1 MKKEINTK
9 NFTYNW
15 FILSIFIILI
25 IILLQGYIE
34 YKRSVENAIVK
45 TSNLTILLTKKLEN
59 DFEQME
65 NILNFAR
72 DILLT
77 LPKENKLFL
86 EGNDKIKKQIV
97 FEKFNALVKNFKDI
111 SVINFIDKNGYI
123 LYSSN
128 SSNYN
133 INISDRAHFQIF
145 IDNKDLIKSF
155 SNVIVSRTTGKNSVA
170 QLLAVRD
177 ENKEL
182 IGVLTALIDID
193 TINNTLS
200 SINTNKGG
208 VALLR
213 NSENTE
219 LITRYPMND
228 ETDINK
234 PLPLDN
240 PISLRIKAGEKSGS
254 LEYVASTDN
263 EKRVGSFVLMD
274 KYPFYVQVAIS
285 EQEYLSQWKKNLT
298 IVTILLTLF
307 IVISIFIFLLLKRS
321 YKKEQIAINEL
332 KKNRD
337 LFSSGPVITIEW
349 DYEENFPIKY
359 ISKNCENI
367 LGYKKE
373 EMLSAYFNYMNL
385 IHPDDINKVQKEVQ
399 DFIENGINNYEQ
411 SYRIKMKDGT
421 YKYFYDYTN
430 LIRDENNSVTRIVG
444 YIFDQSN
451 LKEKEDSLIVER
463 NRLANIITG
472 TNVGT
477 WEWNVQTNE
486 VIFNEKWAQM
496 IGYTLDEI
504 LPTTINT
511 WMKFVQPDDL
521 EKSKQLLRSH
531 FNKELDYYE
540 SEMRMKHK
548 NGSWIWIEARG
559 KVISW
564 NEKNEPIIMMGIHL
578 DVTKEKTLIQ
588 EMEIVKN
595 RFENMFKTH
604 SSVMLLINPNN
615 QKIIDANQS
624 AVHFYG
630 YSIDELKGMDISKI
644 NLLAHQNL
652 KEKYTEAKTLT
663 KNSFI
668 FFHKLKNGT
677 IRTVEVN
684 SSPIET
690 ESGLILF
697 SIIKDVT
704 KEQELKNE
712 ILKEKI
718 KFQTFIN
725 LSSDA
730 ISIVEIETGKLLEYS
745 KQTQKYLG
753 YNDEEMQNLTILD
766 WDKDIKTIEDF
777 KEIISTI
784 KYDTCFIERVHKRK
798 DGSYYDAAISLVK
811 IKLDGQEFIY
821 SSARDITN
829 EKIVQKKLE
838 ESYKNLERL
847 IESQDNIVILTD
859 GENIKFANQKFFDF
873 LGFENLDNFR
883 KYHKC
888 ICEFFLEK
896 DKFFYKKD
904 NHWINEIKTIEE
916 SKRIVSMI
924 DKDFKEHAF
933 SVSVN
938 IFDEEEMIVSFTD
951 ISETILKNISL
962 EEKIIRDKLTNA
974 YNREFFDKNYK
985 KLIYEYNT
993 NHSKLAVAML
1003 DIDHFKLVND
1013 THGHDV
1019 GDEVLIQF
1027 VEIINNSSRKNDIL
1041 IRWGGEEF
1049 ILVLQLNSENT
1060 LPKILE
1066 NLRKAIEDYDFP
1078 KIGKKTCSIGGTIYQ
1093 DNEDIIK
1100 TIKRAD
1106 EAVYEAKAAGRNK
1119 VIIV

>member
-15 FILSIFIILI
+15 FILSIFIILT

-45 TSNLTILLTKKLEN
+45 TNNLTILLTKKLEN
-59 DFEQME
+59 DFEQMD
-65 NILNFAR
+65 NMLNFAQ
-72 DILLT
+72 DIILT

-86 EGNDKIKKQIV
+86 DGNEKVKRQIV
-97 FEKFNALVKNFKDI
+97 SQKFNSLVKNFKDI
-111 SVINFIDKNGYI
+111 SVMNFVDKNGNI
-123 LYSSN
+123 IYSSN
-128 SSNYN
+128 PLNYN

-145 IDNKDLIKSF
+145 VDNKDLKKSF
-155 SNVIVSRTTGKNSVA
+155 SNVIISRTTGKNSLSQA
-170 QLLAVRD
+170 LAIRD

-200 SINTNKGG
+200 SINTNKAG

-219 LITRYPMND
+219 LIARYPMHD

-240 PISLRIKAGEKSGS
+240 PISLRIKAGEKAGS

-274 KYPFYVQVAIS
+274 KYPFYVQVALS
-285 EQEYLSQWKKNLT
+285 EQEYLAQWKKNLT
-298 IVTILLTLF
+298 IVTILLILF

-321 YKKEQIAINEL
+321 YEKEQIAINEL

-349 DYEENFPIKY
+349 LFENNWPMKY
-359 ISKNCENI
+359 ISHNCENI
-367 LGYKKE
+367 LGYKRAE
-373 EMLSAYFNYMNL
+373 ILSPNFNYIDL
-385 IHPDDINKVQKEVQ
+385 IHPDDINRVQNEVYG
-399 DFIENGINNYEQ
+399 FIENGITTYEQ
-411 SYRIKMKDGT
+411 SYRIRLKDGT

-430 LIRDENNSVTRIVG
+430 LIRDSENNVVRIVG
-444 YIFDQSN
+444 YIFDQTN
-451 LKEKEDSLIVER
+451 LKEKEESLRKER

-472 TNVGT
+472 TNAGT

-486 VIFNEKWAQM
+486 VILNEKWAKM

-504 LPTTINT
+504 SPTTINT
-511 WMKFVQPDDL
+511 WMRFVQPDDL
-521 EKSKQLLRSH
+521 EKSKQLLRKH
-531 FNKELDYYE
+531 FNKELNYYDC
-540 SEMRMKHK
+540 EMRMKHK

-564 NEKNEPIIMMGIHL
+564 NEKNEPIIMMGTHI
-578 DVTKEKTLIQ
+578 DITKEKILIE

-615 QKIIDANQS
+615 QKIIDANES
-624 AVHFYG
+624 AVRFYG
-630 YSIDELKGMDISKI
+630 YSIDELKGMNISKI
-644 NLLAHQNL
+644 NILAHQNIE
-652 KEKYTEAKTLT
+652 EKQLEAKSYI

-668 FFHKLKNGT
+668 FFHRLKSGS
-677 IRTVEVN
+677 IKMVEVH

-690 ESGLILF
+690 EDGTILF
-697 SIIKDVT
+697 SIIKDIT

-718 KFQTFIN
+718 KFETFIN

-730 ISIVEIETGKLLEYS
+730 IFVIDINTGKLLEYS
-745 KQTQKYLG
+745 KQAQKYLG
-753 YNDEEMQNLTILD
+753 YTNEEMENLTVLD
-766 WDKDIKTIEDF
+766 LDRDLKTIEQYQ
-777 KEIISTI
+777 EIVSTI
-784 KYDTCFIERVHKRK
+784 KYDTTFIERVHKRK
-798 DGSYYDAAISLVK
+798 DGSFYDAAISLVK

-821 SSARDITN
+821 FSARDVTN
-829 EKIVQKKLE
+829 ERIVQKKLE

-847 IESQDNIVILTD
+847 IESQQNIVILTD
-859 GENIKFANQKFFDF
+859 GEYIKFANQKFFDF
-873 LGFENLDNFR
+873 LGFENLENFR

-896 DKFFYKKD
+896 DKFFYKRD
-904 NHWINEIKTIEE
+904 NSWLKEIKTVEE

-924 DKDFKEHAF
+924 GQDFKEHAF

-938 IFDEEEMIVSFTD
+938 SFDDETMIVSFTD
-951 ISETILKNISL
+951 ISQTILKNISL

-985 KLIYEYNT
+985 RLIHDYNT

-1013 THGHDV
+1013 TYGHDV
-1019 GDEVLIQF
+1019 GDEVLVQF
-1027 VEIINNSSRKNDIL
+1027 VEVINNSSRKNDIL

-1049 ILVLQLNSENT
+1049 ILILQLNSENA

-1066 NLRKAIEDYDFP
+1066 NLRKAIEQYNFP
-1078 KIGKKTCSIGGTIYQ
+1078 KIGKKTCSIGGTIYEE
-1093 DNEDIIK
+1093 NEDILK

-1106 EAVYEAKAAGRNK
+1106 EAVYDAKAAGRNK

>member
-34 YKRSVENAIVK
+34 YKRSIENAIVK
-45 TSNLTILLTKKLEN
+45 TNNLTILLTKKLEN

-111 SVINFIDKNGYI
+111 SVINFIDKNGNI
-123 LYSSN
+123 IYSSN
-128 SSNYN
+128 PLNYD

-155 SNVIVSRTTGKNSVA
+155 SNVIISRTTGKNSVA

-193 TINNTLS
+193 TINKTLS

-219 LITRYPMND
+219 LIARYPMHD

-240 PISLRIKAGEKSGS
+240 PISLRIKAGEKAGS

-263 EKRVGSFVLMD
+263 EKRVGSFVLMG
-274 KYPFYVQVAIS
+274 KYPFYVQVALS
-285 EQEYLSQWKKNLT
+285 EQEYLAQWKKNLT
-298 IVTILLTLF
+298 IATILLTLF

-385 IHPDDINKVQKEVQ
+385 IHPDDINKVQKEIQ

-430 LIRDENNSVTRIVG
+430 LIRDSENNVVRIVG

-504 LPTTINT
+504 SPKTINT

-521 EKSKQLLRSH
+521 EKSKQLLRKH

-766 WDKDIKTIEDF
+766 WDRDIKTIEDF
-777 KEIISTI
+777 KNLFSTI

-811 IKLDGQEFIY
+811 IKLNDQEFIY

-904 NHWINEIKTIEE
+904 THWINEIKTIEE

>member
-59 DFEQME
+59 DFEQMD
-65 NILNFAR
+65 NILNFTR

-182 IGVLTALIDID
+182 IGVLAALIDID
-193 TINNTLS
+193 TINKTLS

-359 ISKNCENI
+359 ISDNCENI

-399 DFIENGINNYEQ
+399 DFIDNDINNYEQ

-766 WDKDIKTIEDF
+766 WDRDIKTIEDF
-777 KEIISTI
+777 KNLFSTI

-811 IKLDGQEFIY
+811 IKLNDQEFIY

-896 DKFFYKKD
+896 DKFFLEKD
-904 NHWINEIKTIEE
+904 THWINEIKTIEE

>member
-45 TSNLTILLTKKLEN
+45 TNNLTILLTKKLEN

-111 SVINFIDKNGYI
+111 SVINFIDKNGNI
-123 LYSSN
+123 IYSSN
-128 SSNYN
+128 PLNYN

-155 SNVIVSRTTGKNSVA
+155 SNVIISRTTGKNSVA

-193 TINNTLS
+193 TINKTLS

-219 LITRYPMND
+219 LIARYPMHD

-240 PISLRIKAGEKSGS
+240 PISLRIKAGEKAGS

-263 EKRVGSFVLMD
+263 EKRVGSFVLMG
-274 KYPFYVQVAIS
+274 KYPFYVQVALS
-285 EQEYLSQWKKNLT
+285 EQEYLAQWKKNLT
-298 IVTILLTLF
+298 IATILLTLF

-385 IHPDDINKVQKEVQ
+385 IHPDINKVQKEIQ

-430 LIRDENNSVTRIVG
+430 LIRDSENNVVRIVG

-504 LPTTINT
+504 SPKTINT

-521 EKSKQLLRSH
+521 EKSKQLLRKH

-766 WDKDIKTIEDF
+766 WDRDIKTIEDF
-777 KEIISTI
+777 KNLFSTI

-811 IKLDGQEFIY
+811 IKLNDQEFIY

-904 NHWINEIKTIEE
+904 THWINEIKTIEE

>member
-15 FILSIFIILI
+15 FILSIFIILT

-59 DFEQME
+59 DFEQMD
-65 NILNFAR
+65 NILNFTR

-128 SSNYN
+128 PSNYN

-182 IGVLTALIDID
+182 IGVLAALIDID
-193 TINNTLS
+193 TINKTLS

-321 YKKEQIAINEL
+321 YKKE
-332 KKNRD
+332 
-337 LFSSGPVITIEW
+337 
-349 DYEENFPIKY
+349 
-359 ISKNCENI
+359 
-367 LGYKKE
+367 
-373 EMLSAYFNYMNL
+373 
-385 IHPDDINKVQKEVQ
+385 VQ
-399 DFIENGINNYEQ
+399 DFIDNDINNYEQ

-444 YIFDQSN
+444 YMFDQSN

-472 TNVGT
+472 TNAGT

-504 LPTTINT
+504 SPTTINT
-511 WMKFVQPDDL
+511 WMRFVQPDDL
-521 EKSKQLLRSH
+521 EKSKQLLRKH

-564 NEKNEPIIMMGIHL
+564 NEKNEPIIMMGTQL
-578 DVTKEKTLIQ
+578 DVTKEKILIQ

-624 AVHFYG
+624 AVDFYG

-652 KEKYTEAKTLT
+652 KEKYTEAKTLI

-712 ILKEKI
+712 ILKEKT

-730 ISIVEIETGKLLEYS
+730 IFIVDIDTGKLLEYS

-784 KYDTCFIERVHKRK
+784 KYDTTFIERVHKRK

-873 LGFENLDNFR
+873 LGFENLDNFK

-904 NHWINEIKTIEE
+904 THWINEIKTIEE

>member
-1 MKKEINTK
+1 MKQQINIK
-9 NFTYNW
+9 NFTNIW
-15 FILSIFIILI
+15 FILSIFIVLTVILF
-25 IILLQGYIE
+25 QGYLE
-34 YKRSVENAIVK
+34 YKRSVETGIIK
-45 TSNLTILLTKKLEN
+45 TNNLTILLTKKLEN
-59 DFEQME
+59 DFEQMD

-97 FEKFNALVKNFKDI
+97 FEKFNSLVKNFKDI

-128 SSNYN
+128 PLNYN
-133 INISDRAHFQIF
+133 INISDRPQFQIF
-145 IDNKDLIKSF
+145 KDNKDLAESF
-155 SNVIVSRTTGKNSVA
+155 SNVILSRTTGKNSLA
-170 QLLAVRD
+170 QLLAIRD

-193 TINNTLS
+193 TINKTLS
-200 SINTNKGG
+200 SINTNDKG

-219 LITRYPMND
+219 LIAKYPLLN
-228 ETDINK
+228 ESEINK
-234 PLPLDN
+234 PLPSNN
-240 PISLRIKAGEKSGS
+240 PIALKIKAGEKSGS
-254 LEYVASTDN
+254 LEYIASTDN
-263 EKRVGSFVLMD
+263 EKRVGSFIVMD
-274 KYPFYVQVAIS
+274 KYPFYVQVA
-285 EQEYLSQWKKNLT
+285 LSQEDYLARWEKNLLT
-298 IVTILLTLF
+298 VTILLILF
-307 IVISIFIFLLLKRS
+307 VLASIFVFIIVKKS

-349 DYEENFPIKY
+349 AYEENFPIKY
-359 ISKNCENI
+359 ISNNCENI

-373 EMLSAYFNYMNL
+373 EMLSVYFNYMDL
-385 IHPDDINKVQKEVQ
+385 IH
-399 DFIENGINNYEQ
+399 
-411 SYRIKMKDGT
+411 
-421 YKYFYDYTN
+421 
-430 LIRDENNSVTRIVG
+430 
-444 YIFDQSN
+444 
-451 LKEKEDSLIVER
+451 
-463 NRLANIITG
+463 
-472 TNVGT
+472 
-477 WEWNVQTNE
+477 
-486 VIFNEKWAQM
+486 
-496 IGYTLDEI
+496 
-504 LPTTINT
+504 
-511 WMKFVQPDDL
+511 PDDL
-521 EKSKQLLRSH
+521 EKSKQLLRRH

-564 NEKNEPIIMMGIHL
+564 NEKNEPIIMMGTHI
-578 DVTKEKTLIQ
+578 DVTKERILIQ

-624 AVHFYG
+624 AVDFYG
-630 YSIDELKGMDISKI
+630 YSIDEIKGMDISKI
-644 NLLAHQNL
+644 NLLAHQKL

-712 ILKEKI
+712 ILKEKT

-730 ISIVEIETGKLLEYS
+730 IFVTDINTGKLLEYS

-784 KYDTCFIERVHKRK
+784 KYDTTFIQRVHKRK

-904 NHWINEIKTIEE
+904 THWINEIKTIEE

-962 EEKIIRDKLTNA
+962 EERIIRDKLTNS

-985 KLIYEYNT
+985 KLIHEYNT

-1013 THGHDV
+1013 TYGHDV

-1027 VEIINNSSRKNDIL
+1027 VEIINNSSRKNDVL

>member
-1 MKKEINTK
+1 MGQFSVKK
-9 NFTYNW
+9 F
-15 FILSIFIILI
+15 
-25 IILLQGYIE
+25 
-34 YKRSVENAIVK
+34 
-45 TSNLTILLTKKLEN
+45 
-59 DFEQME
+59 
-65 NILNFAR
+65 
-72 DILLT
+72 
-77 LPKENKLFL
+77 
-86 EGNDKIKKQIV
+86 
-97 FEKFNALVKNFKDI
+97 
-111 SVINFIDKNGYI
+111 
-123 LYSSN
+123 
-128 SSNYN
+128 
-133 INISDRAHFQIF
+133 
-145 IDNKDLIKSF
+145 
-155 SNVIVSRTTGKNSVA
+155 
-170 QLLAVRD
+170 
-177 ENKEL
+177 
-182 IGVLTALIDID
+182 ID
-193 TINNTLS
+193 TINSTLS

-219 LITRYPMND
+219 LITRYPMNN

-240 PISLRIKAGEKSGS
+240 PISLRIKAGEKAGS

-359 ISKNCENI
+359 ISNNCENI

-373 EMLSAYFNYMNL
+373 EMLSVYFNYMDL

-399 DFIENGINNYEQ
+399 DFIDNDINNYEQ

-504 LPTTINT
+504 SPTTINT

-521 EKSKQLLRSH
+521 EKSKQLLRKH

-548 NGSWIWIEARG
+548 NGSWIWIEVRG

-578 DVTKEKTLIQ
+578 DVTKEKILIQ

-624 AVHFYG
+624 AVDFYG

-652 KEKYTEAKTLT
+652 KEKYTEAKTLI

-753 YNDEEMQNLTILD
+753 YNDEEMQNLTISD

-777 KEIISTI
+777 RNLFSTI

-811 IKLDGQEFIY
+811 IKLNDQEFIY

-938 IFDEEEMIVSFTD
+938 KFDEEEMIVSFTD

-962 EEKIIRDKLTNA
+962 EERIIRDKLTNA

-1013 THGHDV
+1013 TYGHDV

-1049 ILVLQLNSENT
+1049 ILILQLNSENT

-1093 DNEDIIK
+1093 NNEDIIK

>member
-1 MKKEINTK
+1 MKQQINIK
-9 NFTYNW
+9 NFTNIW
-15 FILSIFIILI
+15 FILSIFIVLTVILF
-25 IILLQGYIE
+25 QGYLE
-34 YKRSVENAIVK
+34 YKRSVENAIIK
-45 TSNLTILLTKKLEN
+45 TNNLTILLTKKLEN
-59 DFEQME
+59 DFEQMD

-86 EGNDKIKKQIV
+86 EGNDKIRKQIV
-97 FEKFNALVKNFKDI
+97 FEKFNSLVKNFKDI

-128 SSNYN
+128 PSNYN
-133 INISDRAHFQIF
+133 INISDRPQFQIF
-145 IDNKDLIKSF
+145 KDNKDLAESF
-155 SNVIVSRTTGKNSVA
+155 SNVILSRSTGKNSLA

-193 TINNTLS
+193 TINKTLS
-200 SINTNKGG
+200 SINTNDKG

-219 LITRYPMND
+219 LIARYPLFN
-228 ETDINK
+228 ESDINK
-234 PLPLDN
+234 PLPSNN
-240 PISLRIKAGEKSGS
+240 PIALKIKAGEKSGS
-254 LEYVASTDN
+254 LEYIASTDKQ
-263 EKRVGSFVLMD
+263 KRVGSFIVMD
-274 KYPFYVQVAIS
+274 KYPFYVQVA
-285 EQEYLSQWKKNLT
+285 LSQEDYLARWEKNLL
-298 IVTILLTLF
+298 IVTILLILF
-307 IVISIFIFLLLKRS
+307 VLASIFVFIIVKKS

-359 ISKNCENI
+359 ISDNCENI

-373 EMLSAYFNYMNL
+373 EMLSANFNYINL

-411 SYRIKMKDGT
+411 SYRIKMKDGV

-472 TNVGT
+472 TNAGT

-511 WMKFVQPDDL
+511 WMRFVQPDDL
-521 EKSKQLLRSH
+521 EKSKQLLRKH
-531 FNKELDYYE
+531 FNKELDHYE

-564 NEKNEPIIMMGIHL
+564 NEKNEPIIMMGTHI

-624 AVHFYG
+624 AVDFYG
-630 YSIDELKGMDISKI
+630 YSIHELKGMDISKI

-730 ISIVEIETGKLLEYS
+730 IFIVEIETGKLLEYS
-745 KQTQKYLG
+745 KQTQKYLC

-784 KYDTCFIERVHKRK
+784 KYDTTFIERVHKRK

-1013 THGHDV
+1013 TYGHDV

-1066 NLRKAIEDYDFP
+1066 NLRKAIEEYDFP

>member
-1 MKKEINTK
+1 MKKEINIK
-9 NFTYNW
+9 NFTNIW
-15 FILSIFIILI
+15 FILSIFIILTV
-25 IILLQGYIE
+25 ILFQSYIE
-34 YKRSVENAIVK
+34 YKRSIENAIIK
-45 TSNLTILLTKKLEN
+45 TNNLTILLAKKLEN
-59 DFEQME
+59 DFQQID
-65 NILNFAR
+65 NILNFTQN
-72 DILLT
+72 IIVK

-111 SVINFIDKNGYI
+111 SVINFIDKNGNI
-123 LYSSN
+123 IYSSN
-128 SSNYN
+128 PLNYN

-155 SNVIVSRTTGKNSVA
+155 SNVIISRTTGKNSVA

-182 IGVLTALIDID
+182 IGVLAALIDID

-219 LITRYPMND
+219 LIARYPMHD

-240 PISLRIKAGEKSGS
+240 PISLRIKAGEKAGS

-263 EKRVGSFVLMD
+263 EKRVGSFVLMG
-274 KYPFYVQVAIS
+274 KYPFYVQVALS
-285 EQEYLSQWKKNLT
+285 EQEYLAQWKKNLT

-373 EMLSAYFNYMNL
+373 EMLSVYFNYMDL

-399 DFIENGINNYEQ
+399 DFIENGINNFEQ
-411 SYRIKMKDGT
+411 SYRIKMKDGV

-430 LIRDENNSVTRIVG
+430 LIRDEHNSVTRIVG
-444 YIFDQSN
+444 YMFDQSN
-451 LKEKEDSLIVER
+451 LKEKEDSLIIER

-472 TNVGT
+472 TNAGT

-504 LPTTINT
+504 SPTTINT
-511 WMKFVQPDDL
+511 WMRFVQPDDL
-521 EKSKQLLRSH
+521 EKSKQLLRRH

-564 NEKNEPIIMMGIHL
+564 NEKDEPIIMMGTHI

-624 AVHFYG
+624 AVDFYG

-652 KEKYTEAKTLT
+652 KEKYTEAKTLI

-730 ISIVEIETGKLLEYS
+730 IFIVDINTGKLLEYS

-753 YNDEEMQNLTILD
+753 YNDDEMQNLTILD
-766 WDKDIKTIEDF
+766 WDRDIKTIEDF

-784 KYDTCFIERVHKRK
+784 KYDTTFIERVHKRK

-873 LGFENLDNFR
+873 LGFENLDNFK

-904 NHWINEIKTIEE
+904 THWINEIKTIEE

-924 DKDFKEHAF
+924 DKDFKEYAF

-938 IFDEEEMIVSFTD
+938 KFDEEEMIVSFTD
-951 ISETILKNISL
+951 ISQTILKNISL

-1013 THGHDV
+1013 TYGHDV

-1066 NLRKAIEDYDFP
+1066 NLRKAIEEYDFP

-1093 DNEDIIK
+1093 ENEDIIK

>member
-59 DFEQME
+59 DFEQMD
-65 NILNFAR
+65 NILNFTR

-128 SSNYN
+128 PSNYN

-145 IDNKDLIKSF
+145 KDNKDLIKSF

-182 IGVLTALIDID
+182 IGVLAALIDID
-193 TINNTLS
+193 TINKTLS

-219 LITRYPMND
+219 LTARYPMND

-234 PLPLDN
+234 PLSLDN

-263 EKRVGSFVLMD
+263 EKRVGSFVLMG
-274 KYPFYVQVAIS
+274 KYPFYVQVALS
-285 EQEYLSQWKKNLT
+285 EQEYLAQWKKNLT

-399 DFIENGINNYEQ
+399 DFIDNDINNYEQ

-430 LIRDENNSVTRIVG
+430 LIRDTENNVVRIVG

-521 EKSKQLLRSH
+521 EKSKQLLRKH

-624 AVHFYG
+624 AVDFYG

-712 ILKEKI
+712 ILKEKT

-730 ISIVEIETGKLLEYS
+730 IFIVEIETGKLLEYS

-777 KEIISTI
+777 KNLISTI
-784 KYDTCFIERVHKRK
+784 KYDTTFIERVHKRK

-904 NHWINEIKTIEE
+904 THWINEIKTIEE

-962 EEKIIRDKLTNA
+962 EEKIIRDKLTNS

-1013 THGHDV
+1013 TYGHDV

-1060 LPKILE
+1060 LSKILE

>member
-15 FILSIFIILI
+15 FILSIFIILT

-45 TSNLTILLTKKLEN
+45 TNNLTILLTKKLEN
-59 DFEQME
+59 DFEQMD
-65 NILNFAR
+65 NILNFAQ
-72 DILLT
+72 DIILT

-86 EGNDKIKKQIV
+86 DGNEKVKRQIV
-97 FEKFNALVKNFKDI
+97 SQKFNSLVKNFKDI
-111 SVINFIDKNGYI
+111 SVMNFVDKNGNI
-123 LYSSN
+123 IYSSN
-128 SSNYN
+128 PLNYN

-145 IDNKDLIKSF
+145 IDNKDLKKSF
-155 SNVIVSRTTGKNSVA
+155 SNVIISRTTGKNSVA
-170 QLLAVRD
+170 QLLAIRD

-193 TINNTLS
+193 TINSTLS

-219 LITRYPMND
+219 LITRYPMNN

-240 PISLRIKAGEKSGS
+240 PISLRIKAGEKAGS

-285 EQEYLSQWKKNLT
+285 EQEYLAQWKKNLT
-298 IVTILLTLF
+298 IVTILLILF

-321 YKKEQIAINEL
+321 YEKEQIAINEL

-349 DYEENFPIKY
+349 AYEENFPIKY
-359 ISKNCENI
+359 ISNNCENI

-373 EMLSAYFNYMNL
+373 EMLSVYFNYMDL

-399 DFIENGINNYEQ
+399 DFIDNDINNYEQ

-451 LKEKEDSLIVER
+451 LKEKEESLRKER
-463 NRLANIITG
+463 NRLTNIITG
-472 TNVGT
+472 TNAGT

-504 LPTTINT
+504 SPTTINT
-511 WMKFVQPDDL
+511 WMRFVQPDDL
-521 EKSKQLLRSH
+521 EKSKQLLRKH

-548 NGSWIWIEARG
+548 NGSWIWIEVRG

-564 NEKNEPIIMMGIHL
+564 NEKNEPIIMMGTQL
-578 DVTKEKTLIQ
+578 DVTKEKILIQ

-624 AVHFYG
+624 AVDFYG

-652 KEKYTEAKTLT
+652 KEKYTEAKTLI

-712 ILKEKI
+712 ILKEKT

-730 ISIVEIETGKLLEYS
+730 IFIVDIDTGKLLEYS

-784 KYDTCFIERVHKRK
+784 KYDTTFIERVHKRK
-798 DGSYYDAAISLVK
+798 DGSFYDAAISLAK

-904 NHWINEIKTIEE
+904 NNWINEIKTIEE

-1013 THGHDV
+1013 TYGHDV

-1060 LPKILE
+1060 LSKILE

-1078 KIGKKTCSIGGTIYQ
+1078 KIGKRTCSIGGTIYQ